1 MTFPPEAFFEDM
13 TEYVIMCGDGCLLN
27 LWQSFHNI
35 YIYPPKINTMLYF
48 NYISIKK
55 QIAKKQNQKELV
67 DTARQGEGGMNWQS
81 STDIYTLPRVNRG
94 LWEAA
99 ESHTEL
105 SLVFCDDPEGWDW
118 VGRRKAQDRQ
128 DICVPIADLHW
139 CKQKPTQYYNTITL
153 QLKRNKI

>member
-1 MTFPPEAFFEDM
+1 VTFPPEAFFEDM

-67 DTARQGEGGMNWQS
+67 DTARQGEGGMN
-81 STDIYTLPRVNRG
+81 
-94 LWEAA
+94 
-99 ESHTEL
+99 
-105 SLVFCDDPEGWDW
+105 
-118 VGRRKAQDRQ
+118 
-128 DICVPIADLHW
+128 
-139 CKQKPTQYYNTITL
+139 
-153 QLKRNKI
+153 